1 MNQVALKQK
10 PMGLDPA
17 RLSPNTLA
25 SAYASA
31 DPRFTAKKYDRAGLS
46 RGAGQ
51 MNQAG
56 IDAARNLA
64 NGIADAYTQQL
75 QDMKYNAST
84 GLQDQQVRE
93 EASQQLGALQQQRQ
107 YANQMSALQRQG
119 SVMNLLTGLL
129 R

>member
-1 MNQVALKQK
+1 MNQVTLKQK

-31 DPRFTAKKYDRAGLS
+31 DPRFTLKQYDRAGLS

-56 IDAARNLA
+56 IDGAQNLA

-75 QDMKYNAST
+75 QDLQYNATT

-93 EASQQLGALQQQRQ
+93 DTAQNLGALQQQRN
-107 YANQMSALQRQG
+107 YSNQMAALQRQG
-119 SVMNLLTGLL
+119 TMMNLLTGLL

>member
-25 SAYASA
+25 SAYAAA
-31 DPRFTAKKYDRAGLS
+31 DPRFTLKQYDRAGLS

-56 IDAARNLA
+56 IDGAQNLA

-75 QDMKYNAST
+75 QDLQYNAAT

-93 EASQQLGALQQQRQ
+93 DTAQNLGALQQQRN
-107 YANQMSALQRQG
+107 YANQMAGLQRQG
-119 SVMNLLTGLL
+119 TMLNLLTGLL

>member
-31 DPRFTAKKYDRAGLS
+31 DPRFTLKQYDRAGLS

-56 IDAARNLA
+56 IDGAQNLA

-75 QDMKYNAST
+75 QDLQYNATT

-93 EASQQLGALQQQRQ
+93 DTAQNLGALQQQRN
-107 YANQMSALQRQG
+107 YSNQMAALQRQG
-119 SVMNLLTGLL
+119 TMMNLLTGLL